1 VERDSVRRPG
11 ACRPDDELESSS
23 VVTALATTGIAI
35 AALLLAVLPAV
46 IALRL
51 LALPLEWAGAVFGS
65 LGAAVGGVK
74 LIAMAWAIGGR
85 LSAGHPVGA
94 AVASAD

>member
-1 VERDSVRRPG
+1 MDEPE
-11 ACRPDDELESSS
+11 AELEGSSF
-23 VVTALATTGIAI
+23 VAVLGALAIAA

-51 LALPLEWAGAVFGS
+51 LALPVGWVGAGLGC

-74 LIAMAWAIGGR
+74 LIAMAWAVGGR
-85 LSAGHPVGA
+85 LAAGHPAGV
-94 AVASAD
+94 AVAVAD

>member
-1 VERDSVRRPG
+1 VERESHRRPVVYEPE
-11 ACRPDDELESSS
+11 AELEGSSFVS
-23 VVTALATTGIAI
+23 ALAMAAIAA

-51 LALPLEWAGAVFGS
+51 LALPLEWAGVVFGS